1 MILVCKASSTYF
13 SLNSAMVLLNTLKT
27 KIISDEK
34 CDHKFITQKTSS
46 IPQSPTTYKYKVCM
60 IIITCDYDNYKH

>member
-1 MILVCKASSTYF
+1 MQSFINLF